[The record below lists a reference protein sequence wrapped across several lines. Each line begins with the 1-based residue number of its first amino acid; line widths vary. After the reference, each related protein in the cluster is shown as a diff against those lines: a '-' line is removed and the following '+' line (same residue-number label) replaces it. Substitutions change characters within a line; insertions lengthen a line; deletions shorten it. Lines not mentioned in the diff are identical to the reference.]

1 MMLRLCMDENIRS
14 ASYLF
19 LRQTQGQAVGALLWS
34 EDAVLPTAGSHRKSN
49 VGRRTPVGD
58 VDLHLA
64 ASDCCQAPKQ
74 RLLTKHNS

>member
-1 MMLRLCMDENIRS
+1 MNEHIRS

-19 LRQTQGQAVGALLWS
+19 LRQTQGQAVCVLLWS
-34 EDAVLPTAGSHRKSN
+34 EDAVLRTARSHRKSN
-49 VGRRTPVGD
+49 VARRTPVGD
-58 VDLHLA
+58 VDPHLA

>member
-1 MMLRLCMDENIRS
+1 MSEHTRS

-19 LRQTQGQAVGALLWS
+19 LRQTQGQAVAALLWS
-34 EDAVLPTAGSHRKSN
+34 EDATLQPAVSHRKSN

-58 VDLHLA
+58 VDPHLP
-64 ASDCCQAPKQ
+64 ASDCCQAPQQ

>member
-1 MMLRLCMDENIRS
+1 MNEHIRS
-14 ASYLF
+14 TVYLF

-34 EDAVLPTAGSHRKSN
+34 EDAVLQTAGSHRKSN

-58 VDLHLA
+58 VDPHLA

-74 RLLTKHNS
+74 RLLTEHNS